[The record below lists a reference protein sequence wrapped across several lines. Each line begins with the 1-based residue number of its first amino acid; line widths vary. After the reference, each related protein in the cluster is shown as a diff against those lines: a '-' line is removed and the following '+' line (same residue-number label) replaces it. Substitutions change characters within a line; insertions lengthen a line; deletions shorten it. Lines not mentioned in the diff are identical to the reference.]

1 MRAGVAPKKTDN
13 AKKLILLYAAISF
26 TSKSTDHVTAAKCS
40 YDNIFGVFKRG
51 NPFSVERG
59 EKEILIFR

>member
-1 MRAGVAPKKTDN
+1 MCVE
-13 AKKLILLYAAISF
+13 ILLYSAILF
-26 TSKSTDHVTAAKCS
+26 TSKFTDHAIAAKCP
-40 YDNIFGVFKRG
+40 YYEIAGIFKRG